1 MANSSI
7 PHKSSPSESSTSSS
21 DSDSNCSLPED
32 LKQQLLTEHGP
43 DKIVCSE
50 MFNKIWNVPVGR
62 NNFGNAENFT
72 NCINLSIKKKNSTD
86 NWEFGNILGK
96 KSNEDDTNLNEIPNN
111 LATSL
116 DTKIKT
122 PESPEKSNIKSPEK
136 TNQHPKKFDLNRSL
150 DLPTTMMSKK
160 NEPDLYHDKYHIVDS
175 LTNVENTDSSSSNH
189 GIQVKSELSRS
200 EDIVKK
206 GIEKFLLNVPEWN
219 IANSE
224 MKPRRQFRQILKFL
238 IQSRLNTTLN
248 VNMSFDQDFGPF
260 GNIYEIETF
269 QKRLYS
275 LTRLASLD
283 LRRTLA
289 EFFKNY
295 KFIVILTVYDIISKE
310 PIFVSQCYW
319 DQLNDEKVFVYHF
332 GDYFCCSVQVYAIQ
346 F

>member
-1 MANSSI
+1 MATPSI

-21 DSDSNCSLPED
+21 DSDSNYSLPED

-50 MFNKIWNVPVGR
+50 IFNKIWNVPVGR

-86 NWEFGNILGK
+86 NWEFGK
-96 KSNEDDTNLNEIPNN
+96 KSNEDDTNLQETPNN
-111 LATSL
+111 LAKSL
-116 DTKIKT
+116 DTKVKT
-122 PESPEKSNIKSPEK
+122 PESPEKSNTKSPEK
-136 TNQHPKKFDLNRSL
+136 TNQQPKKIFDLNRSL
-150 DLPTTMMSKK
+150 DLPTTMMSNK
-160 NEPDLYHDKYHIVDS
+160 NEPGLYHDKYHIVDS
-175 LTNVENTDSSSSNH
+175 LTNVENSDSSSSNN
-189 GIQVKSELSRS
+189 GTQINSNLSRS

-219 IANSE
+219 ISNSN
-224 MKPRRQFRQILKFL
+224 MKPRRQFRQIVKFL
-238 IQSRLNTTLN
+238 IQSRLNSILN
-248 VNMSFDQDFGPF
+248 ANMSFGQDLGPF
-260 GNIYEIETF
+260 GNIYEMETF
-269 QKRLYS
+269 QKRLNS

-289 EFFKNY
+289 KFFENY

-310 PIFVSQCYW
+310 PTFVSQCYW

-332 GDYFCCSVQVYAIQ
+332 GDYFCGSVQVYAIQ